1 MMNGWSNGSNLVL
14 NIIGSLVVLFSDVEK
29 LFTEK
34 KGFITFVDDYT
45 WKVWAYSF
53 RSKDEARK
61 VFTQWIVEGE

>member
-34 KGFITFVDDYT
+34 KGSSLFLMII
-45 WKVWAYSF
+45 K
-53 RSKDEARK
+53 
-61 VFTQWIVEGE
+61 IGEKCTSM